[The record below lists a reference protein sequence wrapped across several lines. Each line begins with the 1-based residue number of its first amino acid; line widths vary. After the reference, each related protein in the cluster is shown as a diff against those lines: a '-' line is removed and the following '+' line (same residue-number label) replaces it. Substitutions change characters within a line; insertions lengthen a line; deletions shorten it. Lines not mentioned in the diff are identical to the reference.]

1 MNVLGPDFL
10 LVIAA
15 AVMAGGGVYLA
26 LERSLTRVAVGLVL
40 VGNAVNLLFI
50 ITGGPR
56 GGAPIVGVTPEEA
69 MSDPLPQ
76 AMVLTAIVITLAL
89 TAFLVAMAH
98 RSWQLHRHD
107 EVQDDLEDRRIAR
120 LAGFEVRGETDWIT
134 LDEEAA
140 GVRDE
145 TADIVEEH
153 WLAEEPDHRWRAV
166 EGTLCFADVSGFTAL
181 SERLE
186 SRGRRGAE
194 ELVDTLNRVFGAI
207 LDVAAGRGGELLSRY
222 SAEANE
228 ELRRLFGAA
237 SLPENVPPSAAEAE
251 RRR

>member
-153 WLAEEPDHRWRAV
+153 WLAEEP
-166 EGTLCFADVSGFTAL
+166 
-181 SERLE
+181 
-186 SRGRRGAE
+186 E
-194 ELVDTLNRVFGAI
+194 EAR
-207 LDVAAGRGGELLSRY
+207 
-222 SAEANE
+222 
-228 ELRRLFGAA
+228 
-237 SLPENVPPSAAEAE
+237 
-251 RRR
+251 

>member
-1 MNVLGPDFL
+1 MNVLGPDLL
-10 LVIAA
+10 LVAAA
-15 AVMAGGGVYLA
+15 AVMVAGGVYLV

-40 VGNAVNLLFI
+40 IGNGVNLLFI
-50 ITGGPR
+50 VTGGPR
-56 GGAPIVGVTPEEA
+56 GGAPIVGRTPEEA

-120 LAGFEVRGETDWIT
+120 LAGLEVGSEAGWIT

-145 TADIVEEH
+145 TADIIEEH
-153 WLAEEPDHRWRAV
+153 WLAEDP
-166 EGTLCFADVSGFTAL
+166 
-181 SERLE
+181 
-186 SRGRRGAE
+186 E
-194 ELVDTLNRVFGAI
+194 EVR
-207 LDVAAGRGGELLSRY
+207 
-222 SAEANE
+222 
-228 ELRRLFGAA
+228 
-237 SLPENVPPSAAEAE
+237 
-251 RRR
+251 

>member
-1 MNVLGPDFL
+1 MNVLGPDLL
-10 LVIAA
+10 LVVAA
-15 AVMAGGGVYLA
+15 AVMVAGGVYLV

-40 VGNAVNLLFI
+40 IGNGVNVLFI
-50 ITGGPR
+50 VTGGPR

-120 LAGFEVRGETDWIT
+120 LAGIDIGAESSWIT

-145 TADIVEEH
+145 TADIIEEH
-153 WLAEEPDHRWRAV
+153 WLAEEP
-166 EGTLCFADVSGFTAL
+166 
-181 SERLE
+181 
-186 SRGRRGAE
+186 E
-194 ELVDTLNRVFGAI
+194 EVR
-207 LDVAAGRGGELLSRY
+207 
-222 SAEANE
+222 
-228 ELRRLFGAA
+228 
-237 SLPENVPPSAAEAE
+237 
-251 RRR
+251 